1 MNTVTNSITEADRKI
16 IRNLKE
22 KSKIEFNRALFDEA
36 VDKRSRHLELIEDEV
51 DLNKMLVKKPN
62 TTFLIKVKGD
72 SMINCGIENADLLL
86 VDASL
91 EPKHGDVVVASINDK
106 ILVKKLNYSYHET
119 MLLSENEDYMPIKV
133 CSGDKFDIWGVAIMV
148 IKDKA

>member
-1 MNTVTNSITEADRKI
+1 MNTVTNLITEADRKN
-16 IRNLKE
+16 IRNLKN
-22 KSKIEFNRALFDEA
+22 KSKIEFNRALFDEI

-72 SMINCGIENADLLL
+72 SMINSGIENSDLLL
-86 VDASL
+86 VDASI
-91 EPKHGDVVVASINDK
+91 EPKHGDIVVASINDR

-133 CSGDKFDIWGVAIMV
+133 RSGDKFEIWGVAIMV
-148 IKDKA
+148 IKDKT